1 MGTYVKQGDGA
12 FADQLTPSL
21 SVASRYVLF
30 KSSPDL
36 FRFLFFSFRQDAG

>member
-30 KSSPDL
+30 NKFSGLISFPL
-36 FRFLFFSFRQDAG
+36 F